1 MQYGSGSRP
10 AWIRSEENGVPSQR
24 RGGGSSGGSGNSQ
37 SSSYQNMPSSYQAPQ
52 LPSGGTY
59 EQRQTHVVED
69 ALRTNVQAETTAG
82 NVLTQLEAQRNQLQ
96 RADDDAWAMR
106 EDVARAQ
113 RELRELQAKTWKK
126 KRRLYA
132 VIGALS
138 FVDAMLFFRI
148 VQCGGS
154 FFCRRY

>member
-24 RGGGSSGGSGNSQ
+24 RGASSGSGNSQ
-37 SSSYQNMPSSYQAPQ
+37 SSSYQNMTTPSPSYQAPQ
-52 LPSGGTY
+52 LSGAY
-59 EQRQTHVVED
+59 EQRQTRVVED
-69 ALRTNVQAETTAG
+69 AVRTNVEAETTAG

-113 RELRELQAKTWKK
+113 RELRELQQKTWEK

>member
-24 RGGGSSGGSGNSQ
+24 RGASASGNSQ
-37 SSSYQNMPSSYQAPQ
+37 SSYQNMTTSSYQAPQ
-52 LPSGGTY
+52 LSGTY
-59 EQRQTHVVED
+59 EQRQTQVVED
-69 ALRTNVQAETTAG
+69 AVRTNVEAETTAG

-113 RELRELQAKTWKK
+113 RELRELQQKTWEK

-132 VIGALS
+132 IIGALS

-148 VQCGGS
+148 VRCGGS